1 MKFQT
6 GLIFGLGTLLSSC
19 GPAVHF
25 EQQLAVS
32 PVGFEQP
39 VGWNLVKNRRYLK
52 NRLVVYEAQDDCCFL
67 RLEVVPEGGDAR
79 QMPLDVVADTLT
91 LSRGRDLGLRVGL
104 LESQEIAVADRR
116 AVATTYRMLH
126 GPHSRMGTSVH
137 LRASEYLVILTLQG
151 LDPLSTGVLE
161 QWGRFLDSVRLDD
174 WPAPEEPLFEPES
187 DPEYRIF
194 LGE

>member
-1 MKFQT
+1 MKF
-6 GLIFGLGTLLSSC
+6 GVWLSFGLGAILPSC

-25 EQQLAVS
+25 EQQSAVS
-32 PVGFEQP
+32 PLEFEQP
-39 VGWNLVKNRRYLK
+39 VGWKLVKNRRYLK
-52 NRLVVYEAQDDCCFL
+52 NRLVVFEAQDNCCFL

-91 LSRGRDLGLRVGL
+91 LSRGRELGLHIEL
-104 LESQEIAVADRR
+104 LESQEIAVDDRR
-116 AVATTYRMLH
+116 AVATTYRMSH

-137 LRASEYLVILTLQG
+137 MRASEYLVILTLQG
-151 LDPLSTGVLE
+151 LDPLSTGVLD

-174 WPAPEEPLFEPES
+174 WPAPQEPLFEPES